1 MEILF
6 IRLIEALL
14 MPPGL
19 MILMMLLGTLII
31 GRLFITGKILIIGGF
46 ILLVAA
52 SLPAVSGNLLA
63 LLEQTAPI
71 TPAQLNPRQAQA
83 IVILGGGRYAD
94 APEYN
99 GRDTVSKHTLE
110 RLRYGARLHR
120 QSNLP
125 ILVTGGNPYG
135 HATAEGELMRRVL
148 ENEFRVPVKW
158 VETAS
163 SNTWENAR
171 YSQQQLKREGI
182 TRIALVTHAW
192 HMPRSVVVFEQH
204 DLDVIPAPTAYTTR
218 ARPLLLQFIP
228 DARALDDTRK
238 ALHEL
243 LGRLWYSV
251 RY

>member
-46 ILLVAA
+46 VLLVAA
-52 SLPAVSGNLLA
+52 SLPVVSANLLA

-71 TPAQLNPRQAQA
+71 TPTQLNQRQTQA

-99 GRDTVSKHTLE
+99 GQDTVSKHTLE

-120 QSNLP
+120 QSGLP

-148 ENEFRVPVKW
+148 ENEFKVPVKW

-163 SNTWENAR
+163 VNTWENAR
-171 YSQQQLKREGI
+171 YSQQQLKRDGI
-182 TRIALVTHAW
+182 TRIALITHAW
-192 HMPRSVVVFEQH
+192 HMPRSVLVFEQH
-204 DLDVIPAPTAYTTR
+204 DLDVVPAPTAYTTS
-218 ARPLLLQFIP
+218 ARPLLLQFVP

-243 LGRLWYSV
+243 LGRLWYAV

>member
-71 TPAQLNPRQAQA
+71 TPTQLNQRQAQA

-110 RLRYGARLHR
+110 RLRYGAHLHR

-218 ARPLLLQFIP
+218 ARPLLLQFVP